1 MRSAFY
7 ISRKIHLESGF
18 SAMPVRKEKKER
30 GGHLRA
36 HSNCV
41 PNLSLSHAFFI
52 GNLLVKIAWHI
63 GLDRE
68 NKKKKKKYK

>member
-1 MRSAFY
+1 MKSAFY
-7 ISRKIHLESGF
+7 ISRKIHSEIGF
-18 SAMPVRKEKKER
+18 TGMPVRKEKEKEKKER

-52 GNLLVKIAWHI
+52 GNLLVKIA
-63 GLDRE
+63 
-68 NKKKKKKYK
+68 